1 MTDNSHA
8 TEDSAVEV
16 RVLKGKSGN
25 NNFNIDLEKS
35 HYVIS
40 DAGGTDT
47 LTFKNTK
54 IENLEYSSKDGRAYI
69 RDKKT
74 QNVITFN
81 DSGYAERK
89 RNLDKAYEAFNSTD
103 QNVDV
108 MNATKTHPYTAIQSR
123 NALFEFDKMYDFY
136 QEGRVPAALLSESI
150 DNVNSHFE
158 EIINIANSQ
167 NDEKSSELY
176 TKIKTA
182 FSDYTSQLVKLDI
195 NHGTVIEKIVIDG
208 KVYDVSE
215 LLVSKP
221 LDNPFTNTNKVIS
234 DISDISDVADI
245 TDVRMLRDNISDY
258 TEQEAEYLNDEI
270 YSADTM
276 IEYMA
281 GFKDL
286 GQELGTQRLP
296 GYFDFNPMHS
306 VVTAN

>member
-25 NNFNIDLEKS
+25 NNFNIDLGKS

-74 QNVITFN
+74 QNVVTFN

-89 RNLDKAYEAFNSTD
+89 RNLDKAYEAFNSTY

-108 MNATKTHPYTAIQSR
+108 MNATKTHSYTAIQSR

-136 QEGRVPAALLSESI
+136 QKGRVPAALLSESI
-150 DNVNSHFE
+150 DNVNSHFD

-221 LDNPFTNTNKVIS
+221 LDNPFTNPNKV
-234 DISDISDVADI
+234 ISDISDVADI